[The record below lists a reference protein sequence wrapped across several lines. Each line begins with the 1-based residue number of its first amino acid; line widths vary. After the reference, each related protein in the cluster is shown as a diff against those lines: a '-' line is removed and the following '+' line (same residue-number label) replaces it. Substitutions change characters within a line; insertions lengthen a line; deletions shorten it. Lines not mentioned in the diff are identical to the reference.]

1 MTDIAENLSVL
12 KQDIRTRELEYGR
25 AANSVRLLAVS
36 KRQPASA
43 IRDAWEA
50 GQRAFGENFLQEA
63 LDKRRELAELDIEWH
78 FIGSIQSNKTA
89 DIARAFD
96 WVHTVDRV
104 RIAERLNRQRPA
116 ELAPLNVLIQVNISR
131 ETTKSGIAPESLGE
145 LVHEISALP
154 RLNLVGL
161 MAMPAQVDGLA
172 GQRAPFAQVAALA
185 RNCQPALETLSMGTS
200 LDYVAAIA
208 EGASLIRLGT
218 AVFGPRVQG
227 A

>member
-36 KRQPASA
+36 KRQPGSA
-43 IRDAWEA
+43 IRDAWAA

-116 ELAPLNVLIQVNISR
+116 ELAPLNVLIQVNISG

-145 LVHEISALP
+145 FVHEISALP